1 MPNVSMRKFSAMK
14 SRRTLSSWDQLTKH
28 FNAFHT
34 YISYNLHRPGSS
46 YYTPQANKKGGP
58 GFPGEARRKCKYNRE
73 EHRWRCIAG
82 ADQALCGAAVA
93 VLRRLCGAVRSTQ
106 GGSRPSGTDATR
118 SDDG

>member
-14 SRRTLSSWDQLTKH
+14 LQRTLSSWDQLTKH
-28 FNAFHT
+28 FNAFH
-34 YISYNLHRPGSS
+34 IFSYNLHRPGS
-46 YYTPQANKKGGP
+46 TPQANKKGGGP

-93 VLRRLCGAVRSTQ
+93 VVRSC
-106 GGSRPSGTDATR
+106 A
-118 SDDG
+118 